1 MFHCQFKNLKDVCK
15 YFRNHWETIGHLWS
29 NFGRCYKHGDSDTNN
44 LIERFFHRLKYQ
56 FLCGIRN
63 RRLDHLIAVL
73 LNKTDKYFN
82 IIQDLQSVGRV
93 SNPLKCKMEEIKQ
106 SAERML
112 ENGWAMKI
120 TIASKETYV
129 YNVPSENNP
138 HIVYCVCP
146 AEQFCSCEAGKR
158 AHTCKHL
165 FLLSLL
171 TCCGPEN
178 FPDMDTQLQA
188 HANNL
193 IRTNKYSITAKP
205 QKTIEV
211 ESLFGRAASKPCIVT
226 SICDCCTFSYH
237 KKCACLLLA
246 KGLLNEVIE
255 TKSRSSMN
263 NSVEPIQNEIENE
276 SAYEDMRRTTIR
288 KLESVLKILQTWER
302 IPEDIAHKVNELEV
316 QTKEESMNING
327 FGRLCDAD
335 MSRKIHLLFA
345 TRKRKTDR
353 ETNSKTRTS
362 VTSSFPVKSR
372 RKRRANSGP
381 KK

>member
-1 MFHCQFKNLKDVCK
+1 
-15 YFRNHWETIGHLWS
+15 
-29 NFGRCYKHGDSDTNN
+29 
-44 LIERFFHRLKYQ
+44 
-56 FLCGIRN
+56 
-63 RRLDHLIAVL
+63 
-73 LNKTDKYFN
+73 
-82 IIQDLQSVGRV
+82 
-93 SNPLKCKMEEIKQ
+93 MEEIKQ

-138 HIVYCVCP
+138 HVVYCVCP

-171 TCCGPEN
+171 TCCGPET

-263 NSVEPIQNEIENE
+263 NSVEPIQNEFENE

-335 MSRKIHLLFA
+335 MSRKIHPLFA